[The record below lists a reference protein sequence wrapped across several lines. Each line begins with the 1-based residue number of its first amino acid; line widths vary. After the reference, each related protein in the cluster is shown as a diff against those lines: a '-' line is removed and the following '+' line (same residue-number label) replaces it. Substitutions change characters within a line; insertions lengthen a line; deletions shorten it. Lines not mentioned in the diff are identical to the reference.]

1 VENSIGRREEHKQ
14 RTRSALEQ
22 AAARLFEERGFAATT
37 VRDIALAAGVGERTF
52 FRYFPSKE
60 DLVLQ
65 QARDLIPGLMNQ
77 VRARPAGE
85 APLVALR
92 ETIVTWL
99 GETGTPPT
107 ILISGP
113 PKGTEEHNRETHALM
128 AYLEDAVTQA
138 FLDRSE
144 AAGQDPSAAS
154 TLLRAAVQAR
164 AGVAALRGIMI
175 AYPGAQ
181 PDAVASGVAATA
193 AVSNGTAGRAAGRLT
208 GVAAPRPVD
217 DGVCGGFAGTGAGR
231 APTIDEVTAL
241 VRAAFAALD

>member
-1 VENSIGRREEHKQ
+1 VENIGRREEHKQ

-65 QARDLIPGLMNQ
+65 QVRDLIPGLMDR

-85 APLVALR
+85 APLTALR
-92 ETIVTWL
+92 EAIVTWL
-99 GETGTPPT
+99 GETGAPPT

-113 PKGTEEHNRETHALM
+113 PKGTEEQNREAHALM

-138 FLDRSE
+138 FLDRSA
-144 AAGQDPSAAS
+144 AAGHDRSAAE
-154 TLLRAAVQAR
+154 TLLRAAVRAR
-164 AGVAALRGIMI
+164 AGVAVLRGMMI

-181 PDAVASGVAATA
+181 PDAAAGGAPVAA
-193 AVSNGTAGRAAGRLT
+193 AVSNGTADRPAGRAAGRPT
-208 GVAAPRPVD
+208 SHPAD
-217 DGVCGGFAGTGAGR
+217 DHKCGGFAGGAGTGR

-241 VRAAFAALD
+241 LRAAFAALE